1 MIISEKNIFKLTV
14 FIPLVSVI
22 LVAIILTY
30 SIISYQHNF
39 LDEEFIKEK
48 EKYISS
54 QKQLISNEVNKV
66 IDLIVFKDGTI
77 NERLQ
82 KDIKNNSNSYY
93 TIIDSIYNNYK
104 DVKSKKEIIE
114 IIKST
119 LRDTRLTNE
128 NRYLNLFSLE
138 GKAIMLPIQDHYEDL
153 SILNFRDQHNSFYIQ
168 DSINIVKEFGEGY
181 QSFYEVKPNIEQSEE
196 FYKINY
202 VQLYKPLDMILSVGV
217 YLDTINKEI
226 EQEILERASKIRFGK
241 KGYIYIVGA
250 NGKLLAHRDSKLIG
264 IDAFSIK
271 DINGKY
277 YFKDGYY
284 GAKQNNEIYLEYV
297 SSSNKD
303 STSMFNAKK
312 LSFAKYN
319 SRYDWVISAGVYIDD
334 LDKVLLAKKEENK
347 KNFNQFTIYIVI
359 LAIVLSVVV
368 IFISFGF
375 AVKIKSAFRSYQNM
389 VKHKENEL
397 YHINSSLEET
407 IQQELNDSRKKD
419 AQLLQQA
426 RFASLGEMIGNIAH
440 QWRQPLS
447 AISSISSGNIL
458 QNEIG
463 LLSSSDN
470 SKSYQKILDHVNFLS
485 QTIEDFRNYLN
496 KSYDD
501 KKEFNIN
508 NTIEDVL
515 KIIEIAY
522 KDNNIDLVRDITNS
536 DLNCF
541 GSTSELSQVIL
552 NILNNAKDIL
562 IDNSVE
568 QKIVKIETH
577 RIKDKNIIKIYDNGG
592 GIPKNIIE
600 KIFDPYFTTK
610 HQSQGTGIGLYMSK
624 DIIHSKLNGILE
636 VENLEWHYNN
646 EVFYGACFIIEI

>member
-1 MIISEKNIFKLTV
+1 MIISEKSIFKLTV
-14 FIPLVSVI
+14 FIPLISVI
-22 LVAIILTY
+22 LIAGILTY
-30 SIISYQHNF
+30 SIISYQHTF

-48 EKYISS
+48 DKYISS

-66 IDLIVFKDGTI
+66 VDLIVFKDGTI
-77 NERLQ
+77 NERVQ
-82 KDIKNNSNSYY
+82 KDIKNDSNSYY
-93 TIIDSIYNNYK
+93 TIINSIYNNYK
-104 DVKSKKEIIE
+104 DTKSKKEIID

-168 DSINIVKEFGEGY
+168 DSITIVKEYGKGY
-181 QSFYEVKPNIEQSEE
+181 HSFYEVKPNVEQSKE

-202 VQLYKPLDMILSVGV
+202 VQLFEPLDMILSVGV

-226 EQEILERASKIRFGK
+226 EKEILDRASQIRFGK
-241 KGYIYIVGA
+241 KGYIYIVGE

-264 IDAFSIK
+264 VDTFKIK

-277 YFKDGYY
+277 YFKDGYN

-303 STSMFNAKK
+303 SSSMYNAKK

-319 SRYDWVISAGVYIDD
+319 DRYNWVISAGVYIDD

-347 KNFNQFTIYIVI
+347 KNFNRFTIYIII
-359 LAIVLSVVV
+359 LAIVLSVIV

-375 AVKIKSAFRSYQNM
+375 AVKIKGAFRNYQNM
-389 VKHKENEL
+389 VKNKENEL

-447 AISSISSGNIL
+447 AISTISSGNII
-458 QNEIG
+458 QSQIG
-463 LLSSSDN
+463 LLSDKDN
-470 SKSYQKILDHVNFLS
+470 TKSYEQILGHVSFLS
-485 QTIEDFRNYLN
+485 QTIDDFRNYLN
-496 KSYDD
+496 KSGDEI
-501 KKEFNIN
+501 KKFDIN
-508 NTIEDVL
+508 DTILDVL
-515 KIIEIAY
+515 KIIEITY
-522 KDNNIDLVRDITNS
+522 KDNNITLIKNFS
-536 DLNCF
+536 DTPLSCT

-562 IDNSVE
+562 VE
-568 QKIVKIETH
+568 KNIENKIVQIETLKIE
-577 RIKDKNIIKIYDNGG
+577 DNNIIRISDNGG
-592 GIPKNIIE
+592 GIANNIIE

-624 DIIHSKLNGILE
+624 DIIHTKFNGFLS
-636 VENLEWHYNN
+636 VENIDWQYKNKTLS
-646 EVFYGACFIIEI
+646 GACFIIEI

>member
-1 MIISEKNIFKLTV
+1 MVISEKNIFKLTV

-22 LVAIILTY
+22 LVAIVLTY

-66 IDLIVFKDGTI
+66 VDLIVFKDGTI

-93 TIIDSIYNNYK
+93 TIIDSIYSNYK
-104 DVKSKKEIIE
+104 DTKSKKEIIE

-168 DSINIVKEFGEGY
+168 DSINIVKKFGKGY
-181 QSFYEVKPNIEQSEE
+181 HSFYEVKPNIEQSEE

-202 VQLYKPLDMILSVGV
+202 VQLFKPLDMILSVGV

-226 EQEILERASKIRFGK
+226 EQEILDRASNIRFGK
-241 KGYIYIVGA
+241 KGYIYIVGE

-277 YFKDGYY
+277 YFKDGYN
-284 GAKQNNEIYLEYV
+284 GAKEKKEIYLEYI

-303 STSMFNAKK
+303 STSMYNAKK
-312 LSFAKYN
+312 MSFAKYN
-319 SRYDWVISAGVYIDD
+319 NRYDWVISAGVYIDD

-347 KNFNQFTIYIVI
+347 KNLNQFTIYII
-359 LAIVLSVVV
+359 LLAIVLSVIV

-447 AISSISSGNIL
+447 AISTISSGNIV
-458 QNEIG
+458 QNQIG
-463 LLSSSDN
+463 LLTN
-470 SKSYQKILDHVNFLS
+470 EENTKSYEQILEHVSFLS
-485 QTIEDFRNYLN
+485 QTIDDFRNYLN
-496 KSYDD
+496 KPDD
-501 KKEFNIN
+501 EIKEFNIN
-508 NTIEDVL
+508 DTILNVL

-522 KDNNIDLVRDITNS
+522 KDNNIDLVKDFS
-536 DLNCF
+536 SSPLNCT

-562 IDNSVE
+562 VE
-568 QKIVKIETH
+568 KNIENKIVKIETL
-577 RIKDKNIIKIYDNGG
+577 KVEDKNIIKISDNGG
-592 GIPKNIIE
+592 GIASNIIE

-624 DIIHSKLNGILE
+624 DIIHTKFNGFLD
-636 VENLEWHYNN
+636 VENITWENN
-646 EVFYGACFIIEI
+646 KHDLTGACFTIKI

>member
-1 MIISEKNIFKLTV
+1 MVISEKNIFKLTV
-14 FIPLVSVI
+14 FIPLISVI
-22 LVAIILTY
+22 LVAAILTY

-48 EKYISS
+48 NNYISS
-54 QKQLISNEVNKV
+54 QKQLISNEVNKIV
-66 IDLIVFKDGTI
+66 DLIVFKDGTI
-77 NERLQ
+77 NERVQ
-82 KDIKNNSNSYY
+82 KDILNNSNSYY
-93 TIIDSIYNNYK
+93 TIINSIYNMYK
-104 DVKSKKEIIE
+104 NTKSKNEIIK

-119 LRDTRLTNE
+119 LRETRLANE
-128 NRYLNLFSLE
+128 NRYLNLFSLD

-153 SILNFRDQHNSFYIQ
+153 SILNFRDKYNNFYIK
-168 DSINIVKEFGEGY
+168 DSIDIAKKFGKGY
-181 QSFYEVKPNIEQSEE
+181 YSFYEVKPNEEQSKE

-202 VQLYKPLDMILSVGV
+202 VQLYKPLNLVLSVGV
-217 YLDTINKEI
+217 YLDTINDEI
-226 EQEILERASKIRFGK
+226 KQEILDRVSNIRFGK

-264 IDAFSIK
+264 KNAFKIK

-277 YFKDGYY
+277 YFKDGFY
-284 GAKQNNEIYLEYV
+284 GAKKNKEIYFEYV
-297 SSSNKD
+297 SSTNKD
-303 STSMFNAKK
+303 SSSMYNAKK

-319 SRYDWVISAGVYIDD
+319 ERYDFVISAGVYIDD

-347 KNFNQFTIYIVI
+347 KNFNRFTIYIIIFASI
-359 LAIVLSVVV
+359 LSAIV

-375 AVKIKSAFRSYQNM
+375 AINIKSAFIKYQNV
-389 VKHKENEL
+389 VKQKENEL
-397 YHINSSLEET
+397 YNINSSLEET

-463 LLSSSDN
+463 LLSSSEN

-485 QTIEDFRNYLN
+485 QTINDFRNYLD
-496 KSYDD
+496 KSNSEI
-501 KKEFNIN
+501 KEFNIN
-508 NTIEDVL
+508 DTIEDVL

-522 KDNNIDLVRDITNS
+522 KDNNIELIRNITNS

-562 IDNSVE
+562 VDNSIE

-577 RIKDKNIIKIYDNGG
+577 RIRDKNIIKIYDNGG

-624 DIIHSKLNGILE
+624 DIIHSKFNGILE
-636 VENLEWHYNN
+636 VENLEWNNNN
-646 EVFYGACFIIEI
+646 EVFYGACFIIEV